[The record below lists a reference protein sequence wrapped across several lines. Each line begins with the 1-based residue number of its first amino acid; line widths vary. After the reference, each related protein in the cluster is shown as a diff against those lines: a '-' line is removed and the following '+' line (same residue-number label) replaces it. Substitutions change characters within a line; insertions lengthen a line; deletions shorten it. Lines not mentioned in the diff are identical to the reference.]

1 MWRGALLGVG
11 LAMFQCRLTYAD
23 CPAGPFQL
31 HNFSYDARAVE
42 KEVARPYFI
51 VLCDLSTTVRLDPL
65 VHPDK
70 LECHSHMH
78 SVFGSNRFGP
88 TVSLEDSTLG
98 PEELANTTCHI
109 PADGS
114 MYWAPSMYF
123 FNRTLAKYFLVPVYM
138 KAYYLNRGTTEPMA
152 LMPVGLRMLRGN
164 PHAVRPL
171 VKENEIHNDTVNIFW
186 YGSGSTG
193 GFPDW
198 LDKGDWQSRTMFP
211 NCWDGKNL
219 VTATRGENTHMAFR
233 GSDGACPT
241 SHPVRI
247 PQLFVEVNYQISYF
261 VQRGGVKTTDFLL
274 STGDRRGWA
283 AHVDY
288 ISGWNQDSLAAALNT
303 CPNTDQNNPN
313 CSFHQFSSVVPA
325 AHSALTGGDRAGAPA
340 ASRVYKQSP
349 TEEVD
354 GLDHLLVTGYE
365 ANSTGFPNAAC
376 VWNKPRPGPM
386 PAKLVNRAGALN
398 KSDCGTPSPTP
409 GPPTPPKP
417 PAPPPPSPGPPIP
430 PGTCGAEHPNM
441 DMDGTNGPGKQAKQA
456 ADCCD
461 DCLADPSCN
470 GVTFFNGYCYMK
482 HHATK
487 LVPNKGRSSAFVNQ
501 SRAA

>member
-1 MWRGALLGVG
+1 MWGAVLLCLGLVVG
-11 LAMFQCRLTYAD
+11 QPVLTEAD
-23 CPAGPFQL
+23 CPAGPFKL
-31 HNFSYDARAVE
+31 HNFSYDTGAVE

-70 LECHSHMH
+70 LACHSHMH

-88 TVSLEDSTLG
+88 TVSLDDSTLG

-123 FNRTLAKYFLVPVYM
+123 FNQTVGKYFLVPVYM
-138 KAYYLNRGTTEPMA
+138 KAYYLNRGATEPMA

-164 PHAVRPL
+164 PHAARPL
-171 VKENEIHNDTVNIFW
+171 VKENEIHNDSVNIFW
-186 YGSGSTG
+186 YGSGDTG
-193 GFPDW
+193 GFPNW
-198 LDKGDWQSRTMFP
+198 LNKGDWQSRTMFP
-211 NCWDGKNL
+211 NCWDGRNL
-219 VTATRGENTHMAFR
+219 ITTTRGENTHMAFR
-233 GSDGACPT
+233 DNDGTCPQ

-261 VQRGGVKTTDFLL
+261 VQRGGVKTSDFLL

-303 CPNTDQNNPN
+303 CPNTDQTNPN
-313 CSFHQFSSVVPA
+313 CSFHQFSSVLPA
-325 AHSALTGGDRAGAPA
+325 AHSALTGGTRAGAPA

-349 TEEVD
+349 VEEVD
-354 GLDHLLVTGYE
+354 GLDQLLVTGYE
-365 ANSTGFPNAAC
+365 ANLTGFPDATC
-376 VWNKPRPGPM
+376 VWSKPRANPLPT
-386 PAKLVNRAGALN
+386 KLMNTPGALR
-398 KSDCGTPSPTP
+398 KTDCQTPSPPP
-409 GPPTPPKP
+409 GPAPPKP
-417 PAPPPPSPGPPIP
+417 PPAPPGPPIP
-430 PGTCGAEHPNM
+430 PGTCGTEHVNM

-456 ADCCD
+456 TDCCD
-461 DCLADPSCN
+461 DCLADPGCD
-470 GVTFFNGYCYMK
+470 GVTFYNGYCYMK

-487 LVPNKGRSSAFVNQ
+487 FVPNKGRSSAFVNQ
-501 SRAA
+501 SHSA